1 MNWIIILIVVVI
13 LVLAFTGQTVHVRQT
28 QKMLPP
34 QSCGRQLDGPCPVG
48 TKCVAGFCA
57 VTNEPNLL
65 PVDPIKPNGSDPV
78 FDPYGEAP
86 SFCPEG
92 HC

>member
-1 MNWIIILIVVVI
+1 MNWFIIVLVVI
-13 LVLAFTGQTVHVRQT
+13 IAVLAMTGQVAQVRVT
-28 QKMLPP
+28 KKMLPP

-48 TKCVAGFCA
+48 TKCVAGFCT
-57 VTNEPNLL
+57 VTDEPNLP
-65 PVDPIKPNGSDPV
+65 PVDPVKPNGSDLV

-92 HC
+92 QC